1 MFLHLCFFSA
11 THSPSF
17 FHRVPPL
24 RYRTPL
30 AHREHNGPGSCT
42 QLLDGASNTRP
53 APPSPS
59 IQSLRCNWHSEV
71 QWDEA
76 ATGPSP
82 YCALLPPLPPPPL
95 WPPDSFTGF
104 SWEPFLRK
112 CPAHKLSS
120 QSCFCRPQPKAKS
133 NPAHFKDE
141 ALGREE
147 RGSEPPACARAGK
160 QVLTWYMNRPAV
172 CLAQT
177 PSADTP
183 VTLHRLSR
191 SCVSAVSSNIWLG
204 PRTWVLLLGSST
216 KQLCDVREMTS
227 SL

>member
-82 YCALLPPLPPPPL
+82 YCALLPPLPPPRSGPL
-95 WPPDSFTGF
+95 TPLRVSPGS
-104 SWEPFLRK
+104 PFFVNAL
-112 CPAHKLSS
+112 HTSS
-120 QSCFCRPQPKAKS
+120 HLKA
-133 NPAHFKDE
+133 A
-141 ALGREE
+141 
-147 RGSEPPACARAGK
+147 
-160 QVLTWYMNRPAV
+160 
-172 CLAQT
+172 
-177 PSADTP
+177 SADPNLRQSPTQLILKMRP
-183 VTLHRLSR
+183 WEGKSVARSHQRVPELASR
-191 SCVSAVSSNIWLG
+191 CSPG
-204 PRTWVLLLGSST
+204 T
-216 KQLCDVREMTS
+216 
-227 SL
+227 